1 MSDGERL
8 LKQAIVAIVAELR
21 ADSPPAV
28 APVARIDEQTQE
40 QIAQF
45 TLLANK
51 PYLTRKEAAI
61 YLSVSERSISEWA
74 ARPDDKNPF
83 PECAAGDS
91 PRYRR
96 ERVDEW
102 AEREAHGRRLK
113 LVS

>member
-8 LKQAIVAIVAELR
+8 LKQAIEMIIAELR
-21 ADSPPAV
+21 VDIPPAV
-28 APVARIDEQTQE
+28 APVASLDEQTQE
-40 QIAQF
+40 QLAQY
-45 TLLANK
+45 TLLGCK

-61 YLSVSERSISEWA
+61 YLSVSERSITEWA
-74 ARPDDKNPF
+74 SRPDDKNPF
-83 PECAAGDS
+83 PESAAGDS

>member
-8 LKQAIVAIVAELR
+8 LKQAIEVIIAELR
-21 ADSPPAV
+21 ADIPPTV
-28 APVARIDEQTQE
+28 APIASLDEQTQE
-40 QIAQF
+40 QLAQY
-45 TLLANK
+45 TLLACK
-51 PYLTRKEAAI
+51 PYLTRKEVAS

>member
-8 LKQAIVAIVAELR
+8 LKQAIEAIIAELT
-21 ADSPPAV
+21 ADIPPAV
-28 APVARIDEQTQE
+28 APVASFDEQTQE
-40 QIAQF
+40 QLTQY
-45 TLLANK
+45 TLLACK
-51 PYLTRKEAAI
+51 PYLTRKEVAT
-61 YLSVSERSISEWA
+61 YLSVSERSITEWA
-74 ARPDDKNPF
+74 ARPEDKNPF

-96 ERVDEW
+96 DRVDEW